1 MNRRKVIS
9 RTYGE
14 KDYKGFILLKNHNT
28 GAVTKHYISS
38 VDRIP
43 FTDKVRV
50 YVRNKNGDTGLE
62 YRMGSSKKADIGIKT
77 WVKER
82 KRKKMRVD
90 SNLPKSCYGF
100 LRRKRS
106 SRTR

>member
-1 MNRRKVIS
+1 MSKQRMIS
-9 RTYGE
+9 RTYGD
-14 KDYKGFILLKNHNT
+14 KDYKGFILLKDRNT
-28 GAVTKHYISS
+28 GVVTKHYISA

-43 FTDKVRV
+43 LTDKVRV
-50 YVRNKNGDTGLE
+50 YVRNKNGDTALE
-62 YRMGSSKKADIGIKT
+62 YKMGSSKKADIGIKT